1 MRKFLVSLKSFLK
14 SKEARSF
21 WVAIGF
27 IFLLII
33 LSLFT
38 AEGVLRYIN
47 IALLLLVGGILFIN
61 SFKKIKSSTNLSLE
75 QSLLDSIVKYLD
87 DAVITYDQN
96 FKILNFNKSAETLFQ
111 LKEVEI
117 VGQNFSLQE
126 SSKNPKFSLLRQVI
140 FPSLAPS
147 IKKISKPGAYPQVVH
162 LSFETPYLE
171 LQSIT
176 IPIQPDKGKPKAF
189 VKIIT
194 DQTRQI
200 AIVKSKNEFVT
211 VASHQLRTPISAINW
226 AFQELSKSNLSE
238 KDRQEIFE
246 SGSKAAQKL
255 SNIIKDFLNVA
266 KIEEGR
272 FGYNF
277 EKIKVLPFI
286 EDVVSQAAIVA
297 KQHGINLYF
306 EKPKQ
311 DYEITADKSKLGMV
325 LSNLLENAIKYNV
338 ENGQVIVR
346 VQKQQNKPFLQI
358 SVEDTGVG
366 VKADEIDRLFSKFY
380 RSESVTKKDTTGTG
394 LGLYIAKNIIRQHGG
409 QIWLES
415 VFGRGSTFHFTLPT
429 DPSLIP
435 QREVGNFGAE

>member
-1 MRKFLVSLKSFLK
+1 MKPRTFISSLKDFLK

-27 IFLLII
+27 IFVLILI
-33 LSLFT
+33 SVFAT
-38 AEGVLRYIN
+38 EGWIKYVD
-47 IALLLLVGGILFIN
+47 IALLILVAGILFVN
-61 SFKKIKSSTNLSLE
+61 SFKKIKSSSNLSLE

-96 FKILNFNKSAETLFQ
+96 FKVLNFNKSAEKLFQ
-111 LKEVEI
+111 LKEAEI
-117 VGQNFSLQE
+117 IGQDFSLQQ
-126 SSKNPKFSLLRQVI
+126 SSKNPRFSLLRQVM

-147 IKKISKPGAYPQVVH
+147 IRKISKPGAYPQVVH

-176 IPIQPDKGKPKAF
+176 IPIQPEQGKPKAF

-200 AIVKSKNEFVT
+200 SIVKSKNEFVT

-226 AFQELSKSNLSE
+226 AFQELSKPELSAGQR
-238 KDRQEIFE
+238 KEIFE
-246 SGSKAAQKL
+246 AGSKAAQKL

-277 EKIKVLPFI
+277 EKTQIITFI
-286 EDVVSQAAIVA
+286 EEVVAQAAIVA

-311 DYEITADKSKLGMV
+311 DFEITADK
-325 LSNLLENAIKYNV
+325 
-338 ENGQVIVR
+338 
-346 VQKQQNKPFLQI
+346 
-358 SVEDTGVG
+358 
-366 VKADEIDRLFSKFY
+366 
-380 RSESVTKKDTTGTG
+380 
-394 LGLYIAKNIIRQHGG
+394 
-409 QIWLES
+409 
-415 VFGRGSTFHFTLPT
+415 
-429 DPSLIP
+429 
-435 QREVGNFGAE
+435 